1 MLNIYRT
8 LIAVCL
14 VNGLVNFVVMNYLV
28 DSRLVPAF
36 TAIWFA
42 VGYTRVFGRN
52 IGTASFKDA
61 FHGVLMSGSWP
72 ILPSKS

>member
-14 VNGLVNFVVMNYLV
+14 VNGLVNFV
-28 DSRLVPAF
+28 VPAF